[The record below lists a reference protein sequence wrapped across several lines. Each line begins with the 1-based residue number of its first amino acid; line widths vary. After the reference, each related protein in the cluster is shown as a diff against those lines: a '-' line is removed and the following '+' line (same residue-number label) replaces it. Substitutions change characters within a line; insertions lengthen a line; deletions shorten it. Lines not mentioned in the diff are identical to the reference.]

1 MTALLYNN
9 WRLCLPH
16 LPQPLLNDWMRKV
29 FLLLEIS
36 KPYSQDLMLSL
47 KCSHCTFFNSKF
59 CLIWESEYDQRRQ
72 RILSG
77 GETQGRTLISVIN
90 FFFSCLRCFLLQ
102 TNLLF
107 FGTEARLWN
116 QDNFTDL
123 FWLPVMRLAPRTTVH
138 SRAAVNCTGLSVAN
152 KTSDEIRIGL
162 VSGTLVV
169 SIFLIMTSPVL
180 SRTSGGTELLYQ
192 FIVI

>member
-47 KCSHCTFFNSKF
+47 KCSHCTFINSKF

-77 GETQGRTLISVIN
+77 GEIQGRTLISVIN
-90 FFFSCLRCFLLQ
+90 FFSLAWGASYCKPTAFWHRSKVMEQRQFHWPFVTPSNEASTEDYRTLQ
-102 TNLLF
+102 GCCKLHCVICCRQ
-107 FGTEARLWN
+107 EKRWN
-116 QDNFTDL
+116 
-123 FWLPVMRLAPRTTVH
+123 
-138 SRAAVNCTGLSVAN
+138 
-152 KTSDEIRIGL
+152 
-162 VSGTLVV
+162 
-169 SIFLIMTSPVL
+169 
-180 SRTSGGTELLYQ
+180 
-192 FIVI
+192 